1 MFEVVIRNHDQSE
14 WEWQLRDEA
23 GNVISLGLEK
33 TRAAARYRGARALF
47 HALLITAS
55 QPAR

>member
-1 MFEVVIRNHDQSE
+1 MFEVVIRNHSPIE
-14 WEWQLRDEA
+14 WEWQLRDDG

-33 TRAAARYRGARALF
+33 TRAVASYRGARALF
-47 HALLITAS
+47 HALLIAAS